1 MGLCNDYDWSVIE
14 NMPFPD
20 SKTDKFHEIVEIF
33 KNECFPTYLQK
44 RRDDEDPWMSEA
56 LKAMSK
62 KTKVIFRKKGRGEE
76 WKEAVKIL
84 ESRVRESIR
93 AYHDR
98 EVEKITSGK
107 NNKGMVYT
115 ALKKT

>member
-1 MGLCNDYDWSVIE
+1 MNASPLIYKKI
-14 NMPFPD
+14 
-20 SKTDKFHEIVEIF
+20 
-33 KNECFPTYLQK
+33 
-44 RRDDEDPWMSEA
+44 RDDEDPWMSEA